1 LPLPVRSGEAQVWDT
16 IRSQRLP
23 NAIVRW
29 TPRKLLVEIPV
40 SGTSEFDLAYAKFSG
55 WTLFFDRSGWV
66 QFTLLPSL
74 EKNLVPKKGA
84 EASSLVTLL

>member
-1 LPLPVRSGEAQVWDT
+1 
-16 IRSQRLP
+16 
-23 NAIVRW
+23 
-29 TPRKLLVEIPV
+29 LVEIPV